1 MKLTVL
7 TLSEGTS
14 LFFFFTTPRKFRLK
28 YIHLL
33 ILNFI
38 YLLVYPNYQSSVK
51 KISDSNEFG
60 FILTL
65 TLLLFDL

>member
-7 TLSEGTS
+7 TLFQKAE
-14 LFFFFTTPRKFRLK
+14 LPFLFFTTPRKFRLK
-28 YIHLL
+28 HIHLL

-65 TLLLFDL
+65 TVTSF

>member
-7 TLSEGTS
+7 TLFQKAE
-14 LFFFFTTPRKFRLK
+14 LPFFLTTPRKFRLK
-28 YIHLL
+28 RIHLL

-38 YLLVYPNYQSSVK
+38 CLLVYPNYQSSVK

-65 TLLLFDL
+65 TVTSF